1 MKVKTMKLA
10 WEKVGDKRVAV
21 HKSRAE
27 MQVNQVVPGRLQVL
41 ARAKMMDVTVISG
54 DFLGDSVAFYP
65 CVCLLLDSKER
76 IEFIGT
82 YRAKLSPYTNP
93 ESPDYIDDVEKLGKF
108 PTFCI
113 RRAIWPK
120 RTNQDT
126 ISEFRAAPNKKDY
139 IWGDVQTKVNV
150 AFVKLENFPVVEN
163 LIADSIKLVEE
174 GISFQDAYEPRT
186 SFYNV
191 HLIVADEVYFE
202 LQYYLGTRTSNRLD
216 DLTNRWQS
224 YLVDSPLEE
233 SIIPDEDFQIIYDR
247 SLFDCLRDFDLIDE
261 SPINHES

>member
-1 MKVKTMKLA
+1 MKMKTMKLA
-10 WEKVGDKRVAV
+10 WEKVGDKRVAF
-21 HKSRAE
+21 HRSRAE

-41 ARAKMMDVTVISG
+41 AMAKMMDVAVISG
-54 DFLGDSVAFYP
+54 DFLGDSVDFYP

-76 IEFIGT
+76 VEFIGT

-93 ESPDYIDDVEKLGKF
+93 ESPDYIDDIEILSKF

-113 RRAIWPK
+113 RRAFWPK
-120 RTNQDT
+120 RTNKDT

-139 IWGDVQTKVNV
+139 ILGDVQTKVNV

-174 GISFQDAYEPRT
+174 GINFQDCYEPRT
-186 SFYNV
+186 SYYYA
-191 HLIVADEVYFE
+191 HLTVADGIRFD
-202 LQYYLGTRTSNRLD
+202 LRYYLSDRTSNCLD
-216 DLTNRWQS
+216 DLTNRWQR

-233 SIIPDEDFQIIYDR
+233 SIIPDEDIQIIYDR
-247 SLFDCLRDFDLIDE
+247 SIFDCLRDLDLIEE
-261 SPINHES
+261 SSTNHEP